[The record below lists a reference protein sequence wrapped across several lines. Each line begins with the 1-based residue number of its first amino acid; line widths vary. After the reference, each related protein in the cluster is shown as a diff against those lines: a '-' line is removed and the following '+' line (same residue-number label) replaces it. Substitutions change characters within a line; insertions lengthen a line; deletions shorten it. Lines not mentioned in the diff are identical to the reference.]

1 MRLKSIRALILSLF
15 MALLLTGGAFADQ
28 TVVMTFLGDC
38 TLGGEDRLLTKPYA
52 FAATMGDEGY
62 GYYFQNVGDLLA
74 EDDLTVANLEVVL
87 RDDTTGAAKKT
98 GSVYTFRGESAYT
111 EILKLGSVEAV
122 GLENNHTLDF
132 GEAGL
137 QDTKQALADA
147 GISYF
152 DMADTYV
159 YEKDGIR
166 IAFLGLNGVRWAH
179 YSANGPGFVEK
190 IQALKADES
199 IDAIVVALHYGEE
212 YNNFHSEGQ
221 TKMAYRMIDAGAD
234 LVVGTHPHVLQ
245 GMEVYND
252 RLILYSIGNF
262 VFGGNSN
269 IRYIQT
275 IIPRITFK
283 FSDDNEYLGAQLRIY
298 PAHISGDSSGGDND
312 NNYQPVLVE
321 GRQAQI
327 VYDKIDKDSLKKPAP
342 VLDTETDQFRDYQ
355 WIDVTVQE

>member
-1 MRLKSIRALILSLF
+1 MRLKTILILILGLF
-15 MALLLTGGAFADQ
+15 LAVLFPGGAFAEQ

-52 FAATMGDEGY
+52 FAAAMEGEGY
-62 GYYFQNVGDLLA
+62 GYYFKNVRDLLA

-87 RDDTTGAAKKT
+87 RDDTAGAVQKT
-98 GSVYTFRGESAYT
+98 GSVYSFRGAAAYT
-111 EILKLGSVEAV
+111 EILTLGSVEAV

-137 QDTKQALADA
+137 RDTKQALADA

-152 DMADTYV
+152 DMAEPYV
-159 YEKDGIR
+159 YEKDGVR
-166 IAFLGLNGVRWAH
+166 IAFLGLNGVRWGD

-190 IQALKADES
+190 IKALKADEN

-212 YNNFHSEGQ
+212 YNSFHSEGQ

-234 LVVGTHPHVLQ
+234 MIIGTHPHVLQ
-245 GMEVYND
+245 GMEVYNE

-269 IRYIQT
+269 IRSIQT
-275 IIPRITFK
+275 IIPRVTFR
-283 FSDDNEYLGAQLRIY
+283 FSDDHEFLGAQLRVY
-298 PAHISGDSSGGDND
+298 PAHISGDASGRDND
-312 NNYQPVLVE
+312 NNYQPVLVQ

-327 VYDKIDKDSLKKPAP
+327 VYDKVDKDSLKKPAP

-355 WIDVTVQE
+355 WIDVTARE